1 MTDLLEEAKALAR
14 YLRARRAANVITDE
28 QMMTLLATTTASL
41 ALHMK
46 LTRHEALSYYA
57 TTLGTVYKLDEER
70 SKLPPTR

>member
-1 MTDLLEEAKALAR
+1 MTDLLEEAKALAQ

-57 TTLGTVYKLDEER
+57 TTVGTVYKLDEER